1 MKIQS
6 LFLFNGLLLRFSL
19 KLSWHS
25 TRETN
30 SLKHACL
37 STSVKRAESNPVR
50 PHARLLYG
58 TREQTGHYLRFIWQ
72 RKGLAFGTLSHAH
85 SNIPRWDTPMGGGG
99 NDCVKEEALC
109 TWSEML
115 CCRGLSGTQG
125 TESREKSMVTRL
137 VHTEST
143 VSSVSVKKRRTL
155 TECLRTNFSVCRGQP
170 YRWGGGVNGTS

>member
-19 KLSWHS
+19 KLSDTAHVRRTPWS
-25 TRETN
+25 M
-30 SLKHACL
+30 HAL
-37 STSVKRAESNPVR
+37 SASVKRAESNPVR

-85 SNIPRWDTPMGGGG
+85 SNTPRWDTPMGGG
-99 NDCVKEEALC
+99 NDCVKEEAMC